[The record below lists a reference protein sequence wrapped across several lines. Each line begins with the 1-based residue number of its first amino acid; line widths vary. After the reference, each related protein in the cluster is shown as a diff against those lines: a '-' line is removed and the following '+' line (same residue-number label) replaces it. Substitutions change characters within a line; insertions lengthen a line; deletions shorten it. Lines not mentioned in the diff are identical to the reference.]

1 MLLKRLSTD
10 LRDQNWLAVCIEL
23 LVVALGIFLGLQA
36 SNWNDNRVERTLEH
50 GYLIRL
56 HEDILASAKGL
67 ERDNEFLEEQ
77 LSDQAI
83 ILAALDAC
91 EFSPGDELAIQR
103 GISSLGWLNPPRLF
117 RRTID
122 DLAASGRTNIIR
134 SAQIKAELAG
144 LVADVEFRDRVTE
157 SIFRA
162 VEYHR
167 RVLDEQI
174 RYDVSK
180 PLGGRPWAVAVDF
193 DIRALCDEPRNASA
207 VSVISFQTRERLIA
221 YELLL
226 NRYQNFLPLI
236 ENELQ
241 LRWNE
246 SIGEK

>member
-1 MLLKRLSTD
+1 MFLRRLSTD
-10 LRDQNWLAVCIEL
+10 LRNQNWLAVGIEL
-23 LVVALGIFLGLQA
+23 LVVAVGIFLGLQA
-36 SNWNDNRVERTLEH
+36 SNWNDDRVERTLEH

-56 HEDILASAKGL
+56 HEDILESARGL

-83 ILAALDAC
+83 VLAALDAC
-91 EFSPGDELAIQR
+91 EFSPDDELAIQR
-103 GISSLGWLNPPRLF
+103 GIGSLGWLNPPRLF

-134 SAQIKAELAG
+134 STQIKAELAG

-157 SIFRA
+157 SIFRM
-162 VEYHR
+162 VEHHR
-167 RVLDEQI
+167 SVLDKQV

-180 PLGGRPWAVAVDF
+180 PLGGSPWAVAVNF
-193 DIRALCDEPRNASA
+193 DIQTLCDEPRNASA

-221 YELLL
+221 YQALL
-226 NRYQNFLPLI
+226 NRYQSFLPLI

-241 LRWNE
+241 SRWNDT
-246 SIGEK
+246 IGEE